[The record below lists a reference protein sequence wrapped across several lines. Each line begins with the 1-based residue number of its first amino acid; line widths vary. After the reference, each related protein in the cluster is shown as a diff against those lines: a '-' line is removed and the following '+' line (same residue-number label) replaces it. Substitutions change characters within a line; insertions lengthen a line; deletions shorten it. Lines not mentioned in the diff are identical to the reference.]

1 MSKLYLEN
9 GWLSMNKAG
18 ELLCGDHVETVNR
31 EDSVIM
37 VLADGLGSGVK
48 ASILSTLTS
57 KILATMLAGDMTV
70 EDSVE
75 TIALPLPV
83 CAVRQVAYCTFT
95 ILQVDK
101 NTGEV
106 YLVQFDNPDLILLR
120 GGKIFDYPKE
130 KREIAGKTIYETRL
144 MGRTGDLYIMM
155 SDGAVHAG
163 VGTVLNFG
171 WQQPEIAEYAQRVW
185 TPDLSAK
192 SMAAKISDACRE
204 LYMDIPGDDTTIAAL
219 RIRQRQQVHLMIGPP
234 MDPAQDEAIMG
245 DFFALEGKTI
255 AVSGF
260 GNMAWGVCRKAAE
273 LGAKVVTLSGPD
285 GYVYDPDGVAGQE
298 KLDFLLEMRDS
309 GKDRVSAYAGK
320 FGVEFFP
327 GKKPWEVKT
336 DIVIP
341 CATQNELDVEDAIC
355 ILAND
360 VRYYVEGANMPAT
373 AEAMKLLRLS
383 PKILTAGAKASGSGG
398 AVTEAMRSV
407 RGQTERACRA

>member
-75 TIALPLPV
+75 TIALTLPV

-219 RIRQRQQVHLMIGPP
+219 RIRQRQQVNLMIGPP

-255 AVSGF
+255 VCGGTTRTVTRASQD
-260 GNMAWGVCRKAAE
+260 NAAQEEIPAPWWGGTWASPFAPPWISLTRISPPS
-273 LGAKVVTLSGPD
+273 LPSRGWTLSPRGSSPWAGWWPWRPSAFPTRLGSPPGSPARMGP
-285 GYVYDPDGVAGQE
+285 PSSPACS
-298 KLDFLLEMRDS
+298 LR
-309 GKDRVSAYAGK
+309 
-320 FGVEFFP
+320 
-327 GKKPWEVKT
+327 KP
-336 DIVIP
+336 P
-341 CATQNELDVEDAIC
+341 
-355 ILAND
+355 
-360 VRYYVEGANMPAT
+360 M
-373 AEAMKLLRLS
+373 
-383 PKILTAGAKASGSGG
+383 
-398 AVTEAMRSV
+398 
-407 RGQTERACRA
+407 

>member
-75 TIALPLPV
+75 TIALTLPV

-95 ILQVDK
+95 ILQVNK
-101 NTGEV
+101 YTGEV

-120 GGKIFDYPKE
+120 NGKIFDYPKE
-130 KREIAGKTIYETRL
+130 KREIAGKTIYETHL
-144 MGRTGDLYIMM
+144 MGRVGDLFVMM
-155 SDGAVHAG
+155 SDGAIHAG

-171 WQQPEIAEYAQRVW
+171 WQLPEIAEYAQRVW

-204 LYMDIPGDDTTIAAL
+204 LYMDIPGDDTTVAAL
-219 RIRQRQQVHLMIGPP
+219 RIRQRQQVNLMIGPP
-234 MDPAQDEAIMG
+234 MDPAQDQEILR
-245 DFFALEGKTI
+245 DFFALDGKTI
-255 AVSGF
+255 VCGGTTSTLVGRYLGKPVCPTLDFPDPDIPPIA
-260 GNMAWGVCRKAAE
+260 AIQGVDLVTEGVITLGRVVALAAQCLSTE
-273 LGAKVVTLSGPD
+273 IGEPTWLGAKDGASLIARMLFEEATNVNFYVGRAMNPAHQNPELPISLNLKLRLVEELAKNLEEMEKTVT
-285 GYVYDPDGVAGQE
+285 
-298 KLDFLLEMRDS
+298 
-309 GKDRVSAYAGK
+309 
-320 FGVEFFP
+320 
-327 GKKPWEVKT
+327 
-336 DIVIP
+336 
-341 CATQNELDVEDAIC
+341 
-355 ILAND
+355 
-360 VRYYVEGANMPAT
+360 VRYY
-373 AEAMKLLRLS
+373 
-383 PKILTAGAKASGSGG
+383 
-398 AVTEAMRSV
+398 
-407 RGQTERACRA
+407 

>member
-75 TIALPLPV
+75 TIALTLPV

-219 RIRQRQQVHLMIGPP
+219 RIRQRQQVNLMIGPP

-245 DFFALEGKTI
+245 DFF
-255 AVSGF
+255 
-260 GNMAWGVCRKAAE
+260 
-273 LGAKVVTLSGPD
+273 
-285 GYVYDPDGVAGQE
+285 DPDIPPIATIQGVDLVTEGVITLGRVVALAAQCVSNEIGE
-298 KLDFLLEMRDS
+298 PTWLT
-309 GKDRVSAYAGK
+309 GKDGASLIARLLFEEATNVNFYVGRAMNPAHQNPDLPLSLNLK
-320 FGVEFFP
+320 LRLVE
-327 GKKPWEVKT
+327 
-336 DIVIP
+336 
-341 CATQNELDVEDAIC
+341 ELARCLEQMDKAVT
-355 ILAND
+355 
-360 VRYYVEGANMPAT
+360 VRYY
-373 AEAMKLLRLS
+373 
-383 PKILTAGAKASGSGG
+383 
-398 AVTEAMRSV
+398 
-407 RGQTERACRA
+407 

>member
-57 KILATMLAGDMTV
+57 KILATMLAGEMTV

-75 TIALPLPV
+75 TIALTLPV

-95 ILQVDK
+95 ILQVNK
-101 NTGEV
+101 YTGEV

-120 GGKIFDYPKE
+120 EGKVFDYPKE

-144 MGRTGDLYIMM
+144 PGQIGDLYIMM
-155 SDGAVHAG
+155 SDGAIHAG

-171 WQQPEIAEYAQRVW
+171 WQLPEIAEYAQRVW

-204 LYMDIPGDDTTIAAL
+204 LYMDIPGDDTTVAAL
-219 RIRQRQQVHLMIGPP
+219 RIRRRQQVNLMIGPP
-234 MDPAQDEAIMG
+234 MDPAQDEEILR

-255 AVSGF
+255 
-260 GNMAWGVCRKAAE
+260 VCGGTIVGRY
-273 LGAKVVTLSGPD
+273 LGKPVCPTLDFP
-285 GYVYDPDGVAGQE
+285 DPDIPPIATIQGVDLVTEGVITLGRVVALAAQCLSNQIGEPTWLTARDGASLIARMLFEEATNVNFYVGRAMNPAHQNPELPISLNLKLRLVEELAKSLEGME
-298 KLDFLLEMRDS
+298 KT
-309 GKDRVSAYAGK
+309 V
-320 FGVEFFP
+320 
-327 GKKPWEVKT
+327 T
-336 DIVIP
+336 
-341 CATQNELDVEDAIC
+341 
-355 ILAND
+355 
-360 VRYYVEGANMPAT
+360 VRYY
-373 AEAMKLLRLS
+373 
-383 PKILTAGAKASGSGG
+383 
-398 AVTEAMRSV
+398 
-407 RGQTERACRA
+407 

>member
-75 TIALPLPV
+75 TIALTLPV

-219 RIRQRQQVHLMIGPP
+219 RIRQRQQVNLMIGPP

-327 GKKPWEVKT
+327 GRKPWEVKT

-373 AEAMKLLRLS
+373 AEAMTMQTRICS
-383 PKILTAGAKASGSGG
+383 TGG
-398 AVTEAMRSV
+398 
-407 RGQTERACRA
+407 RGR